1 MVPPAPKYT
10 IDTCSLTAMRRV
22 YPEDVFPSA
31 WRKLSGLAESGVLVS
46 LELVLNELEAQDDVV
61 FQWAENYRAVFH
73 PLDEA
78 VQREARRVLSTHQNL
93 LDLKRRKSGADPFVV
108 AHAIVNRCA
117 VVTEEKPSGGPHK
130 SKIPDVCKAYHVE
143 CITILEMFRKE
154 GLRL

>member
-1 MVPPAPKYT
+1 MLPPAPKYT

-31 WRKLSGLAESGVLVS
+31 WRKLSDLAESGVLIS
-46 LELVLNELEAQDDVV
+46 LDLVFNDLKAQDDVV
-61 FQWAENYRAVFH
+61 FRWAENHRTLFRA
-73 PLDEA
+73 LDEA
-78 VQREARRVLSTHQNL
+78 VQREASRVLSTHQNL
-93 LDLKRRKSGADPFVV
+93 LDLKRRKSEADPFVV

-130 SKIPDVCKAYHVE
+130 SKIPDVCKAYQVE
-143 CITILEMFRKE
+143 CITILEMFRRE